1 MDECD
6 LAAAFQQMDLE
17 RALKRVLEAAH
28 RADEPFYIHGER
40 CCLDCGEPI
49 PPERIR
55 ANPQAVR
62 CVACQAGRERR

>member
-6 LAAAFQQMDLE
+6 LAAQFQQMDLE
-17 RALKRVLEAAH
+17 RALKRALMAA
-28 RADEPFYIHGER
+28 RSADEPFYVGGVR

-55 ANPQAVR
+55 ANPQASR